1 MDELKLNLGT
11 NFMRNI
17 VSKLLAKA
25 IRKKLGYD
33 VSILINSV
41 NVSYNND
48 GKIKLH
54 VDADGEM
61 NSVEFLKLMKDIGID

>member
-1 MDELKLNLGT
+1 MDELKFNLGT